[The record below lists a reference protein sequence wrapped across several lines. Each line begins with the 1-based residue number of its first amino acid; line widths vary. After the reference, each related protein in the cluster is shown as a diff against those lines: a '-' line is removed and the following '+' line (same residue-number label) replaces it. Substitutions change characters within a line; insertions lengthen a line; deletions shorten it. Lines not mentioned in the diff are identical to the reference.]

1 MMLLLGCEGPENQ
14 VAREFEEA
22 EMTLDKTELTLG
34 GAGQSAQ
41 VTVTTAEESVDATV
55 DYACKTWLD
64 AKVSGKTV
72 TVTTLEDNPT
82 T

>member
-55 DYACKTWLD
+55 DYA
-64 AKVSGKTV
+64 
-72 TVTTLEDNPT
+72 
-82 T
+82 